1 MQANT
6 VFCHNNKTYG
16 IGQELD
22 AKNFTGKELKE
33 LEVRGLIAK
42 DVVGRLK
49 KEAASKAKKVEKL
62 KAKD

>member
-22 AKNFTGKELKE
+22 LKLFTGKEIKE
-33 LEVRGLIAK
+33 LEVKGLIAK

-49 KEAASKAKKVEKL
+49 KEAAK
-62 KAKD
+62 KAKDVAKLNEKE